1 MKEEFET
8 SVWNYLKS
16 LKWGEYVI
24 VEHSSSDP
32 THLLFYVMIN
42 QLKESDVPFVVI
54 DVLDKYYLLRMHL
67 ASAGIDTSILDDIPV
82 IKLGGVRHVGKITSL
97 VERVEISQDAP
108 VWIRHYRD
116 ALRRVE
122 EKLGRYVKLIV
133 GIDSLLQLYEDNIW
147 ELNALMLAGFASM
160 MGDKASKGIVFLN
173 SSVLNPK
180 TVLKLEEIFPRVLKL
195 ELKEG
200 QLILRI
206 EKSVDFDEYG
216 QEIKVNAQKLQDEL
230 RT

>member
-54 DVLDKYYLLRMHL
+54 DVLDKYYLIRMHL

-82 IKLGGVRHVGKITSL
+82 IKLGGVRHGGKIISL

-108 VWIRHYRD
+108 VWIQHYRD

-147 ELNALMLAGFASM
+147 ELNALMLTGFASM

-200 QLILRI
+200 ELVLRI